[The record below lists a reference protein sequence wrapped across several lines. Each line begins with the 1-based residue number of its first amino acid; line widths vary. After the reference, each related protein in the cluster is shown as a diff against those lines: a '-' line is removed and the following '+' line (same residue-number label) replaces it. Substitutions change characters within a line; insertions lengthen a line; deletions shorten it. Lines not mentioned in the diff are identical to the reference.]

1 MAYEITAARKRPRGF
16 EELAGQDFVSTTLKA
31 SLDTGRIA
39 HAYLFSG
46 PRGCGKTST
55 ARILA
60 KSLNCEG
67 GPTSKPCGKCASCQS
82 IQRGAAL
89 DVIEIDGASNTSVD
103 NVRQI
108 KDEVLFPPSSGRYKV
123 YIIDEVH
130 MLSNSAFNAL
140 LKTIEE
146 PPPYI
151 VFIFATTEL
160 HKVPATIK
168 SRCQQFNF
176 RLIPLDVIRE
186 RLREAATELAVEAD
200 EEALL
205 WIAKE
210 ATGSLRDAYTLFD
223 QAVSFSEGRIT
234 YEKVRDKLGLVGVDR
249 MNDLFERCVR
259 GERSEALDWVE
270 DILSRGVSPEQCVA
284 DAAEYLR
291 SLLLIKSGVSRESVL
306 GDSPSRYSPEV
317 LETLSSQRIERA
329 LAEILDLHR
338 DLRYTVDPR
347 LELELAAARLC
358 SIRDWI
364 SPSEAARAVEELRAW
379 TLSADAASAPAL
391 PGQKKNH
398 EPHVS
403 PDPREPSEGPRA
415 VRPARGTAA
424 PGRLRD
430 SGEAEPS
437 ATTGYFGSVDSE
449 AAAPAPGA
457 AGPGA
462 VPASGRSATPAE
474 PGSDARAVREAVLAR
489 LAKSHV
495 VLASALD
502 KSLSW
507 TVTENRLEIRFR
519 SGYEE
524 AMARR
529 DLAVLVKAAGEAAG
543 RALKVELRV
552 EEAPKEAPRTT
563 RAASEAEDDL
573 PPPDEEEPE
582 TDAVEI
588 VERVFRGKRV
598 EGSGP
603 PPRSG
608 EADGYF

>member
-391 PGQKKNH
+391 PGQKKNR
-398 EPHVS
+398 EPALR
-403 PDPREPSEGPRA
+403 PDPRDPAAGPRA

-437 ATTGYFGSVDSE
+437 ATTGYSGSEDSE
-449 AAAPAPGA
+449 DAASSSGPA
-457 AGPGA
+457 
-462 VPASGRSATPAE
+462 PASGRSTTPAE

>member
-16 EELAGQDFVSTTLKA
+16 DELAGQDFVSTTLRA

-60 KSLNCEG
+60 KSLNCEN
-67 GPTSKPCGKCASCQS
+67 GPTSKPCGSCASCQS

-89 DVIEIDGASNTSVD
+89 DVIEIDGASNNSVD

-108 KDEVLFPPSSGRYKV
+108 KDEVLFPPASGRYKV

-176 RLIPLDVIRE
+176 RLIPLDVIRAL
-186 RLREAATELAVEAD
+186 LRQAASELSVEAD
-200 EEALL
+200 DEALL

-234 YEKVRDKLGLVGVDR
+234 YEKVRDKLGLVGVDQ
-249 MNDLFERCVR
+249 MNALFEHCVR

-270 DILSRGVSPEQCVA
+270 EILARGVSPEQCVA
-284 DAAEYLR
+284 DSAEYLR

-306 GDSPSRYSPEV
+306 GDSPARYSLEV
-317 LETLSSQRIERA
+317 LEALPVPRIERA
-329 LAEILDLHR
+329 LAEVLDLHR

-347 LELELAAARLC
+347 LELELAVARLC
-358 SIRDWI
+358 SLRDWI
-364 SPSEAARAVEELRAW
+364 SPSEAARAVEDLRAW
-379 TLSADAASAPAL
+379 TLSASAASAPPL
-391 PGQKKNH
+391 PAGTAGRGSPSEDPQAVSKPAQKKN
-398 EPHVS
+398 
-403 PDPREPSEGPRA
+403 REPDLNPS
-415 VRPARGTAA
+415 
-424 PGRLRD
+424 RLRD
-430 SGEAEPS
+430 SADAESGAEPT
-437 ATTGYFGSVDSE
+437 AAFP
-449 AAAPAPGA
+449 AAP
-457 AGPGA
+457 
-462 VPASGRSATPAE
+462 
-474 PGSDARAVREAVLAR
+474 DARSLREGVIAR

-495 VLASALD
+495 VLASALE
-502 KSLSW
+502 KSLPW
-507 TVTENRLEIRFR
+507 IVDENRLEILFP

-529 DLAVLVKAAGEAAG
+529 DLQVLSEAAG
-543 RALKVELRV
+543 DAAGRVLKVELRT
-552 EEAPKEAPRTT
+552 APAPRKPAEAPRS
-563 RAASEAEDDL
+563 AADPDGGLPDAAAHREGEAD
-573 PPPDEEEPE
+573 P
-582 TDAVEI
+582 VEI

-598 EGSGP
+598 EP
-603 PPRSG
+603 AAPRPRSG
-608 EADGYF
+608 EENGYF

>member
-186 RLREAATELAVEAD
+186 RLREAATELAVDAD

-210 ATGSLRDAYTLFD
+210 ATGSLRDAYTL
-223 QAVSFSEGRIT
+223 
-234 YEKVRDKLGLVGVDR
+234 
-249 MNDLFERCVR
+249 
-259 GERSEALDWVE
+259 
-270 DILSRGVSPEQCVA
+270 
-284 DAAEYLR
+284 
-291 SLLLIKSGVSRESVL
+291 
-306 GDSPSRYSPEV
+306 
-317 LETLSSQRIERA
+317 
-329 LAEILDLHR
+329 
-338 DLRYTVDPR
+338 
-347 LELELAAARLC
+347 
-358 SIRDWI
+358 
-364 SPSEAARAVEELRAW
+364 
-379 TLSADAASAPAL
+379 
-391 PGQKKNH
+391 
-398 EPHVS
+398 
-403 PDPREPSEGPRA
+403 
-415 VRPARGTAA
+415 
-424 PGRLRD
+424 
-430 SGEAEPS
+430 
-437 ATTGYFGSVDSE
+437 
-449 AAAPAPGA
+449 
-457 AGPGA
+457 
-462 VPASGRSATPAE
+462 
-474 PGSDARAVREAVLAR
+474 
-489 LAKSHV
+489 
-495 VLASALD
+495 
-502 KSLSW
+502 
-507 TVTENRLEIRFR
+507 
-519 SGYEE
+519 
-524 AMARR
+524 
-529 DLAVLVKAAGEAAG
+529 
-543 RALKVELRV
+543 
-552 EEAPKEAPRTT
+552 
-563 RAASEAEDDL
+563 
-573 PPPDEEEPE
+573 
-582 TDAVEI
+582 
-588 VERVFRGKRV
+588 
-598 EGSGP
+598 
-603 PPRSG
+603 
-608 EADGYF
+608 

>member
-1 MAYEITAARKRPRGF
+1 
-16 EELAGQDFVSTTLKA
+16 
-31 SLDTGRIA
+31 

-186 RLREAATELAVEAD
+186 RLREAATELAVDAD

-317 LETLSSQRIERA
+317 LEALSSQRIERA

-391 PGQKKNH
+391 PGQKKNR
-398 EPHVS
+398 EPALS

-424 PGRLRD
+424 QGRLRD
-430 SGEAEPS
+430 SGEADPGELSGSSDPGDAEAAGSGAGPS
-437 ATTGYFGSVDSE
+437 AGRT
-449 AAAPAPGA
+449 AP
-457 AGPGA
+457 
-462 VPASGRSATPAE
+462 SSE

-507 TVTENRLEIRFR
+507 TVTENRLEILFR

-543 RALKVELRV
+543 RVLKVELRV
-552 EEAPKEAPRTT
+552 EEAPKEAPRTSRT
-563 RAASEAEDDL
+563 AAEDDL

-598 EGSGP
+598 EGSAP

>member
-186 RLREAATELAVEAD
+186 RLREAATELAVDAD

-317 LETLSSQRIERA
+317 LEALSSQRIERA

-391 PGQKKNH
+391 PGQKK
-398 EPHVS
+398 
-403 PDPREPSEGPRA
+403 
-415 VRPARGTAA
+415 
-424 PGRLRD
+424 
-430 SGEAEPS
+430 
-437 ATTGYFGSVDSE
+437 
-449 AAAPAPGA
+449 
-457 AGPGA
+457 
-462 VPASGRSATPAE
+462 
-474 PGSDARAVREAVLAR
+474 
-489 LAKSHV
+489 
-495 VLASALD
+495 
-502 KSLSW
+502 
-507 TVTENRLEIRFR
+507 
-519 SGYEE
+519 
-524 AMARR
+524 
-529 DLAVLVKAAGEAAG
+529 
-543 RALKVELRV
+543 
-552 EEAPKEAPRTT
+552 
-563 RAASEAEDDL
+563 
-573 PPPDEEEPE
+573 
-582 TDAVEI
+582 
-588 VERVFRGKRV
+588 
-598 EGSGP
+598 
-603 PPRSG
+603 
-608 EADGYF
+608 